1 MAEAEET
8 DKVAESAKEAE
19 PVKTGTPAKK
29 GKKEKKAKRKDGW
42 LLYPSMAVT
51 AAAIAVVGFSGILFT
66 PVGMTVGT
74 ICLVWI
80 GFCAVANAKATRW
93 GAK

>member
-1 MAEAEET
+1 MNQ
-8 DKVAESAKEAE
+8 KVKDIQCGQLH
-19 PVKTGTPAKK
+19 VMLIQ
-29 GKKEKKAKRKDGW
+29 KEKKAKRKDGW

-51 AAAIAVVGFSGILFT
+51 VAAIAVVGFSGILFT
-66 PVGMTVGT
+66 PVGMAVGT